1 MEFRKAIYS
10 DIDRIMDIIKN
21 AQDHFKSEGIDQ
33 WQNGYPNYEIIKE
46 DILNENSYVLLDHE
60 IIIGTVS
67 LSFDG
72 EKTYEKI
79 YDGEWL
85 SNEKYA
91 VIHRMAIDINY
102 KGLGLASWV
111 VKNLEEICLNQEID
125 RIKVDTH
132 VDNLP
137 MTKVLKKNGFE
148 YCGIIYLE
156 DKSPRVAFEKK
167 LTRGNILS

>member
-10 DIDRIMDIIKN
+10 DIDRIMHIIKN
-21 AQDHFKSEGIDQ
+21 AQDHFRSEGIDQ

-46 DILNENSYVLLDHE
+46 DIQSDNTYVLLDHGK
-60 IIIGTVS
+60 IVGTVF

-79 YDGEWL
+79 YEGEWL
-85 SNEKYA
+85 SHKEYA
-91 VIHRMAIDINY
+91 VIHRMAVDINY

-111 VKNLEEICLNQEID
+111 IKNLEEICLDKGID
-125 RIKVDTH
+125 CIKVDTH
-132 VDNLP
+132 MENIP

-156 DKSPRVAFEKK
+156 DKSRRVAYEKI
-167 LTRGNILS
+167 LTRDYNI